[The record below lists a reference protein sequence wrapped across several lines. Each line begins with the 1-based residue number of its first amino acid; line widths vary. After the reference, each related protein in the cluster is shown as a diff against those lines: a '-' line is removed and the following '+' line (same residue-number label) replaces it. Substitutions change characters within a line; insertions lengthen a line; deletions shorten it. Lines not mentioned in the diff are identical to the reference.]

1 VATSCTGGG
10 HLERIGES
18 RPLLARASPQVH
30 EEVQSSWL
38 ATHTHAE
45 LLNCSGAVAHDA
57 VRLGLGPC
65 PKALDQAWY
74 SEMS

>member
-1 VATSCTGGG
+1 MATSCTGGG

-18 RPLLARASPQVH
+18 RPLLAWASPQVH
-30 EEVQSSWL
+30 EQVQSSWL

-45 LLNCSGAVAHDA
+45 LLNCSGAVVA
-57 VRLGLGPC
+57 VGLGSGPC